1 MSDDETP
8 PSPEEMKKMIEAA
21 KAYAEKKRQEQQ
33 EKFEKREITVN
44 IQSEAEQLQK
54 KLDEM
59 NKRKMERAKA
69 VGGVPKG
76 PPKAT

>member
-21 KAYAEKKRQEQQ
+21 KAFAEKKRQEQRQ
-33 EKFEKREITVN
+33 NFENREVTVD

-54 KLDEM
+54 KLDDL
-59 NKRKMERAKA
+59 NKKKMERAKT

-76 PPKAT
+76 PPRAT